1 MGDTSIEEIKIDELN
16 QDIENLK
23 KAYKKINEALDFLK
37 DVESYSEEE
46 YSQLYYLGENIN
58 DLLINKI
65 NELEWRK
72 ENGIYKK
79 S

>member
-1 MGDTSIEEIKIDELN
+1 METSIEEIKIDELK
-16 QDIENLK
+16 QDIDNLK
-23 KAYKKINEALDFLK
+23 SAYKKINEALDFLK
-37 DVESYSEEE
+37 DIESYSEEE

-72 ENGIYKK
+72 ENGI
-79 S
+79 

>member
-1 MGDTSIEEIKIDELN
+1 MEELKL
-16 QDIENLK
+16 DIENLK
-23 KAYKKINEALDFLK
+23 LGYQKINEALECLK

-58 DLLINKI
+58 DLLINKL

-72 ENGIYKK
+72 ENGI
-79 S
+79 

>member
-1 MGDTSIEEIKIDELN
+1 METNIEEIKIDELK
-16 QDIENLK
+16 QDIDNLK
-23 KAYKKINEALDFLK
+23 SAYKKINEALDFLK

-72 ENGIYKK
+72 ENGI
-79 S
+79 

>member
-1 MGDTSIEEIKIDELN
+1 METSIEEIKIDELK
-16 QDIENLK
+16 QDIDNLK
-23 KAYKKINEALDFLK
+23 SAYKKINEALDFLK

-46 YSQLYYLGENIN
+46 YSQLYYIGENIN

-72 ENGIYKK
+72 ENGI
-79 S
+79 

>member
-1 MGDTSIEEIKIDELN
+1 METSIEEIKIDELK
-16 QDIENLK
+16 QDIDNLK
-23 KAYKKINEALDFLK
+23 SAYKKINEALDFLK

-58 DLLINKI
+58 DLLINKM

-72 ENGIYKK
+72 ENGI
-79 S
+79 

>member
-1 MGDTSIEEIKIDELN
+1 METSIEEIKIDELK
-16 QDIENLK
+16 QDIDNLQS
-23 KAYKKINEALDFLK
+23 AYKKINEALDFLK

-72 ENGIYKK
+72 ENGI
-79 S
+79 

>member
-1 MGDTSIEEIKIDELN
+1 METSIEEIKIDELK
-16 QDIENLK
+16 QDIDNLK
-23 KAYKKINEALDFLK
+23 SAYKKINEALDFLK

-46 YSQLYYLGENIN
+46 YLQLCYLRENIN

-72 ENGIYKK
+72 ENE
-79 S
+79 

>member
-1 MGDTSIEEIKIDELN
+1 METSIEEIKIDELK
-16 QDIENLK
+16 QDIDNLK
-23 KAYKKINEALDFLK
+23 SAYKKINEALDFLK

-58 DLLINKI
+58 DLLINKT

-72 ENGIYKK
+72 ENGI
-79 S
+79 

>member
-1 MGDTSIEEIKIDELN
+1 METSIEEIKIDELK
-16 QDIENLK
+16 QDIDNLK
-23 KAYKKINEALDFLK
+23 SAYKKINEALDFLK

-65 NELEWRK
+65 NE
-72 ENGIYKK
+72 
-79 S
+79 

>member
-1 MGDTSIEEIKIDELN
+1 METSIEEIKIDELK
-16 QDIENLK
+16 QDIDNLK
-23 KAYKKINEALDFLK
+23 SAYKKINEALDFLK

-72 ENGIYKK
+72 ENGI
-79 S
+79 

>member
-1 MGDTSIEEIKIDELN
+1 METSIEEIKIDELK
-16 QDIENLK
+16 QDIDNLK
-23 KAYKKINEALDFLK
+23 SAYKKINEALDFLK
-37 DVESYSEEE
+37 DVESYREDE

-72 ENGIYKK
+72 ENGI
-79 S
+79 

>member
-1 MGDTSIEEIKIDELN
+1 METSIEEIKIDELK
-16 QDIENLK
+16 QDIDNLK
-23 KAYKKINEALDFLK
+23 SAYQKIEEALNFLK
-37 DVESYSEEE
+37 DVESYSDEE

-72 ENGIYKK
+72 ENGI
-79 S
+79 

>member
-1 MGDTSIEEIKIDELN
+1 MEDLKL
-16 QDIENLK
+16 DIENLK
-23 KAYKKINEALDFLK
+23 QGYKKINEALEFLK

-72 ENGIYKK
+72 ENGI
-79 S
+79 